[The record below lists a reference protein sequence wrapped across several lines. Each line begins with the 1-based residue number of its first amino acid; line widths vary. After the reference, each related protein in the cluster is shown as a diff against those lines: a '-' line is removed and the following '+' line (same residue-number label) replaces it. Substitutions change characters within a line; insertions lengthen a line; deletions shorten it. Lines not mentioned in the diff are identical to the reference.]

1 MNQIKEYS
9 EIQAGISMLR
19 EKFNFIP
26 DCSNSNG
33 YEICKNAYKEIRKVE
48 INLDKKRK
56 DLGEAARLRLKAVN
70 SEADSINVELLSI
83 SSPFKLAK
91 EAYEAE
97 EAAKKERRINAIKE
111 QIAGIERFVS
121 EANGKNSSDIS
132 DIIQCVSLIDVAEH
146 FDEFTQD
153 ALKTK
158 QSTIDRLSEMML
170 IAVQRESAELE
181 QRKARIESALVTI
194 SNYPMQFFGKT
205 SEEIKNGIDEL
216 EQKNL
221 SGFGEQESIA
231 RASVEVAMSQLNQ
244 MLEMA
249 IRNEDILAKEAA
261 QKAEQDRIA
270 SEAQANTQVEARPSF
285 DETFNK
291 VFEEEV
297 QSNKVQATTVKALSL
312 TRENLIEAVSVYF
325 NINNVEAEAHLV
337 NAFDSA
343 QEVAA

>member
-9 EIQAGISMLR
+9 EIEAGISALR
-19 EKFNFIP
+19 DKFNFVP
-26 DCSNSNG
+26 DCSTKSG
-33 YEICKNAYKEIRKVE
+33 YSECKNAYKEVRAVE
-48 INLDKKRK
+48 ISLDKKRK
-56 DLGEAARLRLKAVN
+56 ELGEAARDHLKAVN
-70 SEADSINVELLSI
+70 SQADAIDAELKMI
-83 SSPFKLAK
+83 SSPFKIAK
-91 EAYEAE
+91 EEYDAREAE
-97 EAAKKERRINAIKE
+97 KEAQRISDIHA
-111 QIAGIERFVS
+111 QIAGIENFVAEARGKSSS
-121 EANGKNSSDIS
+121 EIS
-132 DIIQCVSLIDVAEH
+132 DIVQCVSLIDVSEG

-153 ALKTK
+153 ALKAK
-158 QSTIDRLSEMML
+158 QKTIDSLSESML
-170 IAVQRESAELE
+170 LAVQKESAELE